1 MIHVKQLSIKKNL
14 KIICNI
20 FIAML
25 SSVQLAAKN
34 HLANLKNIDQS
45 LGLNLFQI
53 YIDGAEAH
61 TIPRVTILFSVFGY
75 EKVYM

>member
-1 MIHVKQLSIKKNL
+1 
-14 KIICNI
+14 
-20 FIAML
+20 ML

-45 LGLNLFQI
+45 LDLNLFQI

-61 TIPRVTILFSVFGY
+61 TILRVTILFSVFGY